1 MLKAGSKQEE
11 LFVLRCGSSRSTKY
25 NGRCTNVSSSSI
37 PIAGQGGELKV
48 CSPEVLLWRD
58 GLMLLNRVFCICDV
72 NHYSATI
79 PIPVWM
85 MFEIHHKHYHI
96 PTNMHCLNICNEA
109 IVHQSFKFIKI
120 TSHPC
125 LPSSSLIGITI
136 YSINQI
142 DCEFCWWK
150 HFTTILVLV
159 FGLMWR

>member
-11 LFVLRCGSSRSTKY
+11 CFVLRFGSSRSTRY
-25 NGRCTNVSSSSI
+25 NGRYTNVSSSSI
-37 PIAGQGGELKV
+37 PIARQGGELKV

-79 PIPVWM
+79 PIPVNDVG
-85 MFEIHHKHYHI
+85 IHHNHYH
-96 PTNMHCLNICNEA
+96 THTDMHCLNICNEA
-109 IVHQSFKFIKI
+109 IVHQWFKFIKI

-150 HFTTILVLV
+150 HFTTVLVLV
-159 FGLMWR
+159 FGLTWR